1 MKIFTLL
8 RSSACLLAL
17 ATLATSQKASAQSG
31 TCDGIAADVS
41 AAVQKEPGK
50 VLMIVE
56 DALVINE
63 SCACEITK
71 AAIVAS
77 KADGA
82 LVNQIVQTG
91 ISVAPKMSGVIMDC
105 ATAMSPGAIAS
116 NVSSASGKD
125 VKNPLP
131 TIAPAVVEEDFNPS
145 PSSIRGVYLMQPPAG
160 GFLPCDPNSRKCCND
175 CISPTNTQPYYP

>member
-1 MKIFTLL
+1 MKISDIL
-8 RSSACLLAL
+8 RYNACFLTF
-17 ATLATSQKASAQSG
+17 ATLAVSPKASAQSSS
-31 TCDGIAADVS
+31 CDNIAGDVA
-41 AAVQKEPGK
+41 AAVQKDPSK

-63 SCACEITK
+63 TCACEIIK
-71 AAIVAS
+71 AAIGAS
-77 KADGA
+77 KADST

-105 ATAMSPGAIAS
+105 ATAMSPGAVTS
-116 NVSSASGKD
+116 QVTTTSGKD

-131 TIAPAVVEEDFNPS
+131 TVAPVVTEDFNPI

-160 GFLPCDPNSRKCCND
+160 GFLPCDPNSRKCNND
-175 CISPTNTQPYYP
+175 GISPTNTHPYYP

>member
-1 MKIFTLL
+1 MKILTTL
-8 RSSACLLAL
+8 RFSACLL
-17 ATLATSQKASAQSG
+17 TFTTVATSPRASAQTGS
-31 TCDGIAADVS
+31 CDSIAGDVA
-41 AAVQKEPGK
+41 AAVQKDPGK

-63 SCACEITK
+63 TCACEIIK
-71 AAIVAS
+71 AAIGAS
-77 KADGA
+77 KADSA

-105 ATAMSPGAIAS
+105 ATAMSPGAI
-116 NVSSASGKD
+116 SSQVTATSGKD

-131 TIAPAVVEEDFNPS
+131 VVAPVVEDDFNPV

-160 GFLPCDPNSRKCCND
+160 GFLPCDPNSRKCIND
-175 CISPTNTQPYYP
+175 GISPTNTHPYYP